1 MTVIRDTTDVFETY
15 ARSVFLES
23 PVVREQRWDTE
34 YEPALAD
41 VFEAFYARLPERAG
55 RAALVREISL
65 VRDRVPAAVP
75 NVIKAIETVEPKV
88 RELLGAPAGTEPQH
102 VLMVGPYGTNA
113 IVGRMGSAVTVFHC
127 LEWFHPMQAT
137 KVLVAHEDAHAWHE
151 ILLGAPTPEDDPM
164 AMAFSEGL
172 AVQASRGAV
181 PGQPE
186 NDYFWYGHEGFETWL
201 PWCTENHDDLRSRFR
216 ADSIGEVGK
225 DAAEKWFGS
234 GLVDGHWRAGY
245 FVADRL
251 VADLDRPLHEL
262 AAMTIDEGADA
273 IRSLLG

>member
-1 MTVIRDTTDVFETY
+1 MPAIRDTTDVFETY

-23 PVVREQRWDTE
+23 PVIREQRWDRE

-41 VFEAFYARLPERAG
+41 VFEAYYARLPERAG
-55 RAALVREISL
+55 RAALVRELSL
-65 VRDRVPAAVP
+65 VRERVPAAVTA
-75 NVIKAIETVEPKV
+75 VIKAIETVEPKV
-88 RELLGAPAGTEPQH
+88 RELLGAPEGSEPLH

-113 IVGRMGSAVTVFHC
+113 IVGRMGSAVTIFHC

-151 ILLGAPTPEDDPM
+151 ILLGDPSPEDDPL

-172 AVQASRGAV
+172 AIQASRGAV

-186 NDYFWYGHEGFETWL
+186 SDYFWYGHDGFETWL
-201 PWCTENHDDLRSRFR
+201 PWCHENQDDLRSRFR
-216 ADSIGEVGK
+216 EDIIGASGG
-225 DAAEKWFGS
+225 DAAERWFGS

-251 VADLDRPLHEL
+251 VTDLDRPLEEL
-262 AAMTIDEGADA
+262 AAMTIAEGADA
-273 IRSLLG
+273 IRSLLV